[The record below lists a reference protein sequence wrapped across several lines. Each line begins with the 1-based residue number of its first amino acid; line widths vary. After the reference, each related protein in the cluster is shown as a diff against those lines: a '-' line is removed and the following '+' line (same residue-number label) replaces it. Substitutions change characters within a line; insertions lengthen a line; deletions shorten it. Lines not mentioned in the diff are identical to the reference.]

1 MELGET
7 KMKKLFFIKR
17 TAPLLAC
24 LLLTATVLAG
34 CCIDVFDTFKD
45 KYERT
50 VEVSAPIAP
59 DQTLDVHTNV
69 GSIKVTGGDFT
80 DCSVT
85 AKILAKAATE
95 EQAQKLAEETEIK
108 LEPVGDKLKIKVE
121 RPPKTDKEAICVSFD
136 ITVPRQTA
144 LNLKANVGELKVDNI
159 TEPIEAVTNVGKIT
173 CKEIAG
179 RVELT
184 TNIGEVKVVYAKD
197 APAACNVKILTS
209 VGEIDFA
216 GPDNLSAEVHA
227 SANVGSI
234 ETSLPLTVTGKI
246 SKSLDGTVGAGE
258 GKVIL
263 GTNVGSI
270 NIR

>member
-1 MELGET
+1 MERR
-7 KMKKLFFIKR
+7 FFIKC

-34 CCIDVFDTFKD
+34 CCCINIFDAFRA

-50 VEVSAPIAP
+50 VQLSAPIAP
-59 DQTLDVHTNV
+59 GQTLDVHTNV
-69 GSIKVTGGDFT
+69 GSITVTGGDFT
-80 DCSVT
+80 DCNVT
-85 AKILAKAATE
+85 AKIMAKALTE
-95 EQAQKLAEETEIK
+95 GQAQKLAEETDVK

-144 LNLKANVGELKVDNI
+144 LNLGSNVGELKVDNI
-159 TEPIEAVTNVGKIT
+159 TEHIEAVTNVGAIT
-173 CKEIAG
+173 CREITG
-179 RVELT
+179 RVALT
-184 TNIGEVKVVYAKD
+184 TNVGEVKAVYAKD
-197 APAACNVKILTS
+197 APAACNADLSTS

-216 GPDNLSAEVHA
+216 GPDNLSVEFHV

-234 ETSLPLTVTGKI
+234 ETRLPLTVTGKI

-263 GTNVGSI
+263 RTNVGSI
-270 NIR
+270 KIR